1 MRADDSLYKGRRNKI
16 GHQLIS
22 DIFQTEA
29 DSGRLNQKNSILD
42 GHRDSKELDM
52 TLKSLTWATRQVVV
66 PSTDIRKAKK
76 GNEFWGER
84 RSSF

>member
-16 GHQLIS
+16 VQQLIS

-42 GHRDSKELDM
+42 GHRDRKELDM
-52 TLKSLTWATRQVVV
+52 TLKSLAWATRQVVV
-66 PSTDIRKAKK
+66 PSTDIRKAKN